1 MLYEILDAID
11 KVKPFKRVKA
21 HCDIPCGIYDPIF
34 SQVPALTVIRMV
46 DMIADAEEKGRTDTV
61 ARCIRNKEE
70 HAEKCKHEVRVLSG
84 DYFKPEHIEHYPEI
98 PNLVFSIMKTA
109 SACKHEIDREKSLD
123 LLKQVN
129 RLAEIFWTTKNK
141 KVKTVKAPYEV
152 QEEIVVPVL

>member
-11 KVKPFKRVKA
+11 KVKPFQRVKA

-34 SQVPALTVIRMV
+34 SQVAALTVLRMV
-46 DMIADAEEKGRTDTV
+46 DMIGDAEEKGRPDTV
-61 ARCIRNKEE
+61 GRCIRNKEE
-70 HAEKCKHEVRVLSG
+70 HAERCKHEVRILFG

-98 PNLVFSIMKTA
+98 PNLVSSILHTA
-109 SACKHEIDREKSLD
+109 SKCKQEIDRDKGMD
-123 LLKQVN
+123 LLNQVN

-141 KVKTVKAPYEV
+141 KVKRAKAPYEI